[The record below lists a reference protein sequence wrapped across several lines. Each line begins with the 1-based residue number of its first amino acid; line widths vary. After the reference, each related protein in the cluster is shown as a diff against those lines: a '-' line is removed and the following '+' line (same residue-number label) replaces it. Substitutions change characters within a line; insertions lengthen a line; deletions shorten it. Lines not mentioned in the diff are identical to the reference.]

1 MSAEGRFKRT
11 IGRGAPTYKYG
22 DLDYDPHMPQS
33 RIQMQMDS
41 AGSGE
46 AVVRR
51 KDSFVQT
58 DSCATGTSLRK
69 TLPGSSVNSPGDS
82 DRSALPKH
90 VEFHSGNYEE
100 ESSDDGDEIWS
111 LPGASPPRSV
121 LDVEKTSLD
130 PSMELRK
137 PVKKTAKTQAWQT
150 DWHKNHMAAISGEK
164 FDVLL
169 KMCPDFQ
176 DCKNNMAA
184 FVMIKEALDTDG
196 NPCDHY
202 KVVALGAGSSSCQ
215 KWLCYNGTMV
225 HDCHAVVIAR
235 RSLLRFLYKQLLL
248 FFENDPKLKECSIFE
263 AGAESHL
270 LQLKPKVTFHLY
282 SNQPPEGATKNF
294 YVGSANCTSVK
305 LQYHA
310 KGILVPV
317 VYLEPS
323 HWASRVCCV
332 SASDKLCR
340 WTVIGV
346 QGALLS
352 HFIQPIYITSMVLG
366 GVKLSNKEVSDITNK
381 RLGEGWEELLPPPF
395 RKHDIHF
402 VCGEQV
408 ASGSASANTQ
418 LSVNWCLGD
427 RDIEV
432 LDSSKGLIIER
443 SPNVS
448 GPGFSSRLC
457 KRALYKYFHQV
468 AKLGGHSSLLDLP
481 TYHSAKVDAGPYQAA
496 KELVNQQF
504 LNNHA
509 GLWASKKLVDLFS
522 A

>member
-235 RSLLRFLYKQLLL
+235 RSLLR
-248 FFENDPKLKECSIFE
+248 
-263 AGAESHL
+263 
-270 LQLKPKVTFHLY
+270 
-282 SNQPPEGATKNF
+282 
-294 YVGSANCTSVK
+294 SANCTSVK